1 VEADPL
7 ALALLGIKLGL
18 YGSALLATGLAL
30 HASLNIIARADYS
43 RTLRTA
49 TFASVIALLFAVFR
63 LGLANVQL
71 AGGGALLDPAT
82 LSWTWP
88 ALGPSLTATAI
99 GAVALTIGLLLRWK
113 IAAGIGA
120 VALAASFGLTGHS
133 QALESPGLAPWAAGF
148 HVLIAAFW
156 IVGPLTLWPVR
167 NLDDT
172 TLNARVT
179 RFSNV
184 AIAAVPLLFL
194 VGLWLALLLAGGWT
208 PLLTSLYGQLLLAKL
223 GAASFAL
230 ALGAYNKM
238 IVTTRLR
245 TTPEAGRRALKLT
258 LGLDAVLFLITL
270 CAIAAATS
278 LTGPPSP

>member
-1 VEADPL
+1 VEANPL
-7 ALALLGIKLGL
+7 ALALFGIKLGL

-30 HASLNIIARADYS
+30 HASLNIVERADYS
-43 RTLRTA
+43 RALRTA
-49 TFASVIALLFAVFR
+49 TFASVIALLLAVFR

-71 AGGGALLDPAT
+71 GGASALLDPAT

-99 GAVALTIGLLLRWK
+99 GAVALKIGLLLRWK
-113 IAAGIGA
+113 ITAGIGA

-133 QALESPGLAPWAAGF
+133 QALESPGLAPWAVSL

-156 IVGPLTLWPVR
+156 IVGPLTLWPGR

-172 TLNARVT
+172 TLTARVT

-184 AIAAVPLLFL
+184 AVAVVPLLFL
-194 VGLWLALLLAGGWT
+194 LGLWLALLLAGGWT

-223 GAASFAL
+223 GAANFAL
-230 ALGAYNKM
+230 ALGAYNK
-238 IVTTRLR
+238 TTITARLR

-258 LGLDAVLFLITL
+258 LGLDAVLFLIAL
-270 CAIAAATS
+270 GAIAAATS